1 MYLSRLKIYIFKI
14 GLVMYLHDQQKDLVA
29 NVMIGFDSISGKC
42 SCYCFDRMFSW
53 EILHIDTFFFEIVS
67 INIGKKIPIS
77 KEEMGIHATVL
88 KVCTG
93 NLQLTFRSQSQ

>member
-1 MYLSRLKIYIFKI
+1 M

-53 EILHIDTFFFEIVS
+53 EILHIDTFFFKLFQLILV
-67 INIGKKIPIS
+67 KKSP
-77 KEEMGIHATVL
+77 
-88 KVCTG
+88 
-93 NLQLTFRSQSQ
+93 

>member
-1 MYLSRLKIYIFKI
+1 M

-53 EILHIDTFFFEIVS
+53 EILHIDTLFFLNCF
-67 INIGKKIPIS
+67 N
-77 KEEMGIHATVL
+77 
-88 KVCTG
+88 
-93 NLQLTFRSQSQ
+93 